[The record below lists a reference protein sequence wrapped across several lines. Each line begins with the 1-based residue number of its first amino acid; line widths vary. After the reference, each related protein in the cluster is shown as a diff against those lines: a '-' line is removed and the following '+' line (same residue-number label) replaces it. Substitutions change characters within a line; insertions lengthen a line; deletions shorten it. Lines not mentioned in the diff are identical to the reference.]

1 MRYEIIQTKSY
12 LAAEFEIQN
21 KEGNIGKAVKICEK
35 KVWSFEIEFKQKN
48 FQMVF
53 ANSSLPSL
61 KTMFIEML
69 TFSQPKN
76 DLHRLCIDGK
86 EQGEIFRRW
95 GHYWLELNGCKYS
108 TCTVGFG
115 SEGMKCLVFE
125 GFVDR
130 KDNPTG
136 KQIALIE
143 TPNSGQRLDRY
154 QVTARGDMVGL
165 VALLFGLF
173 WDNNAFHKSDTY
185 YEKSYLVSW
194 GKEKNLYDSSFK
206 DSIID

>member
-1 MRYEIIQTKSY
+1 
-12 LAAEFEIQN
+12 
-21 KEGNIGKAVKICEK
+21 
-35 KVWSFEIEFKQKN
+35 
-48 FQMVF
+48 
-53 ANSSLPSL
+53 
-61 KTMFIEML
+61 
-69 TFSQPKN
+69 
-76 DLHRLCIDGK
+76 
-86 EQGEIFRRW
+86 
-95 GHYWLELNGCKYS
+95 
-108 TCTVGFG
+108 
-115 SEGMKCLVFE
+115 MKCLVFE

-136 KQIALIE
+136 KQITLIE